1 MNSPTHNSLQ
11 RQDDVDWLE
20 TLLHESAPAPV
31 ADDGFSTRVMQRLAA
46 QLTAQQVR
54 EQLQRRTRQE
64 SRFEWFSLIGAVLGS
79 AIAFW
84 GCSWPSPQEMAS
96 AVNALMSLRP
106 VSIGAL
112 APWLASLVSAAA
124 LAYVLQKT

>member
-1 MNSPTHNSLQ
+1 MNTQTHDSLQ

-20 TLLHESAPAPV
+20 TLLRESALAPV
-31 ADDGFSTRVMQRLAA
+31 ADDGFSTRLMQRLPA

-84 GCSWPSPQEMAS
+84 GSSWPSPDQMAS
-96 AVNALMSLRP
+96 TVNALMALQP

-112 APWLASLVSAAA
+112 APWLASLGSAAA